1 LDTLEKTFSVQWRL
15 ESMLNYMQ
23 LMNLRTEFEEL
34 SKGFSNSV
42 GSGSSI
48 NTLKWFAEHGFRS
61 NRLRSGYDR
70 AMEISS
76 IILKEYENGRAEEIR
91 SRKSLRTF

>member
-1 LDTLEKTFSVQWRL
+1 
-15 ESMLNYMQ
+15 MLNYMQ

-34 SKGFSNSV
+34 SNGFSNSV

-48 NTLKWFAEHGFRS
+48 NTLEWFAEHGFRS

-70 AMEISS
+70 AMEIAN
-76 IILKEYENGRAEEIR
+76 IILAEYKNGCTEEIR
-91 SRKSLRTF
+91 SRESL

>member
-1 LDTLEKTFSVQWRL
+1 MSVNFI
-15 ESMLNYMQ
+15 EMC
-23 LMNLRTEFEEL
+23 NLRTEFEEL
-34 SKGFSNSV
+34 SSNFSTSV

-70 AMEISS
+70 AIEIAS
-76 IILKEYENGRAEEIR
+76 IILKEYEDGRTEDIGTRIEV
-91 SRKSLRTF
+91 

>member
-1 LDTLEKTFSVQWRL
+1 
-15 ESMLNYMQ
+15 MLSFIQ

-34 SKGFSNSV
+34 ASEFSTSV

-70 AMEISS
+70 AMEIAS
-76 IILKEYENGRAEEIR
+76 IILREYEDGRTEDIG
-91 SRKSLRTF
+91 SRESV

>member
-1 LDTLEKTFSVQWRL
+1 MNHME
-15 ESMLNYMQ
+15 

-34 SKGFSNSV
+34 ASDFSTSV

-61 NRLRSGYDR
+61 NRLRNGYDR
-70 AMEISS
+70 AMEIAN
-76 IILKEYENGRAEEIR
+76 IILAEYEDGRRREEEGYG
-91 SRKSLRTF
+91 